1 MRRFGLAVALLAL
14 AAVAAGAGS
23 PPSDCP
29 TATGVA
35 RLLCD
40 DASLAALDRTLADV
54 LPKARAAALPAE
66 RAALDEEQHAFR
78 RRCDACLEREA
89 PADCLAFAYT
99 LRIAELRIAYGLVPA
114 PRTETWECRDGT
126 LVLVAFYGGP
136 GEGGAR
142 PGAGGTRRAP
152 RRDAPPAP
160 AVALTRGDRKEV
172 AVLRPAPRGV
182 RYEADGAIV
191 FSIVGEEADVR
202 WAGKQTTCT
211 RAGR

>member
-1 MRRFGLAVALLAL
+1 MRRLGLAVALLL
-14 AAVAAGAGS
+14 AVAATVAGAG
-23 PPSDCP
+23 PPAPDCA

-40 DASLAALDRTLADV
+40 DPALAALDRTMADV
-54 LPKARAAALPAE
+54 LPKARAAALPVEHAP
-66 RAALDEEQHAFR
+66 LDEEQRAFER
-78 RRCDACLEREA
+78 RRDACLGRED
-89 PADCLAFAYT
+89 PADCVAFAYT
-99 LRIAELRIAYGLVPA
+99 LRIAELRVAYGLVPA
-114 PRTETWECRDGT
+114 PRTETWQCRDGS
-126 LVLVAFYGGP
+126 LVLAAFYGGA
-136 GEGGAR
+136 GEGGA
-142 PGAGGTRRAP
+142 GAGGTRRAP

-182 RYEADGAIV
+182 RYEADGAIA
-191 FSIVGEEADVR
+191 FWITGEEADVR